1 MTLRPGPAPA
11 GPRRRSHL
19 RLALAT
25 GVPFAVL
32 WGAWFALA
40 GTLPPGPG
48 GLGIIAVA
56 AVVAGVF
63 FGRAMS
69 LVLGG
74 EQLRGERRALDP
86 VVTSRPGVASA
97 TIPVGVPAAQVLRHG
112 AEAAATLPRAELTSV
127 DTHTGTLVL
136 RVGMSWLSWGE
147 RIGITAPP
155 RFRSATDVTITSRSV
170 VPWTLVDYGVN
181 ARNVERLAVWARN
194 L

>member
-11 GPRRRSHL
+11 DPRRRSHL

-74 EQLRGERRALDP
+74 EQL
-86 VVTSRPGVASA
+86 
-97 TIPVGVPAAQVLRHG
+97 
-112 AEAAATLPRAELTSV
+112 
-127 DTHTGTLVL
+127 
-136 RVGMSWLSWGE
+136 
-147 RIGITAPP
+147 
-155 RFRSATDVTITSRSV
+155 
-170 VPWTLVDYGVN
+170 
-181 ARNVERLAVWARN
+181 
-194 L
+194 